1 MTSSPAAPSKM
12 TSPRSFAY
20 SRSAIRVAVFGL
32 DSAISRGI
40 PIALIFWTTS
50 MKRVTTA
57 GASPSNGSSRSRPSG
72 ARAIAR
78 ATAAIF
84 FQQEPRPEGGRDGHV
99 EDFLGRLVGRRH
111 VTPSRNSSH
120 ADPRRGR
127 GQCHSRRSSTPC
139 PGADPFKLNQLNDE
153 LEARRFGEGTHAG
166 SAQ

>member
-1 MTSSPAAPSKM
+1 MTSSFSSATPAAPSKM

-84 FQQEPRPEGGRDGHV
+84 FQQEPAAGGRT
-99 EDFLGRLVGRRH
+99 RR
-111 VTPSRNSSH
+111 
-120 ADPRRGR
+120 PRRGLSGPPR
-127 GQCHSRRSSTPC
+127 GPPARD
-139 PGADPFKLNQLNDE
+139 AVEE
-153 LEARRFGEGTHAG
+153 LLAR
-166 SAQ
+166 